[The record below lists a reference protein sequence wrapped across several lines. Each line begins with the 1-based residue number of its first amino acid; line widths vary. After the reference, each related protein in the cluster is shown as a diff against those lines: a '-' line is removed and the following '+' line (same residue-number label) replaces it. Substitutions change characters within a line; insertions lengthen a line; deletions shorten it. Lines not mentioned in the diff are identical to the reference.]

1 MTQTITTALPAK
13 VADFVLAPDTSFH
26 VCIGGIQIGDYVESA
41 AAAQTMLDEHLSDG
55 VPLED
60 LSVETYAI
68 EAGGDRIEAA
78 PYFVKG
84 RWHLGYEAN
93 PLVAKIL
100 SKHDGVEGEVVV
112 YVKPFT
118 DAYGQGR
125 GPLHAVICDVSEVRA
140 AGANAISAAGRA
152 VAHLRVDEQGEPDYM
167 NDGILVLPRVILE
180 GDALAEAIAR
190 LRHGLDLIA
199 AENEGRV
206 AYRFCRYENAEMP
219 VADVVVS
226 DDVISTV
233 EATFDPR
240 QLLAVM
246 LFEKQG
252 DEDDDGET
260 VVECWF
266 ADGRALRLRGGFDWF
281 NACC

>member
-1 MTQTITTALPAK
+1 MTQSITTALPAS
-13 VADFVLAPDTSFH
+13 VANFALSPDTSFH
-26 VCIGGIQIGDYVESA
+26 VYNCGVQIGYYVKSA
-41 AAAQTMLDEHLSDG
+41 AAALAILNENLSDG

-60 LSVETYAI
+60 LSIRTYVDEGRERVETV
-68 EAGGDRIEAA
+68 
-78 PYFVKG
+78 PYFLKG
-84 RWHLGYEAN
+84 QWHFTHEPN
-93 PLVAKIL
+93 PLVADIL
-100 SKHDGVEGEVVV
+100 SKHDGIEGEVVV
-112 YVKPFT
+112 YIKPFN
-118 DAYGQGR
+118 DGYEYGR
-125 GPLHAVICDVSEVRA
+125 GPLHAVICDVSEVRPV
-140 AGANAISAAGRA
+140 GPNAISAAGRA
-152 VAHLRVDEQGEPDYM
+152 VAHLYQNEQGLPDYI
-167 NDGILVLPRVILE
+167 NDGILVLPRVVLE

-190 LRHGLDLIA
+190 LRRGLELIA

-219 VADVVVS
+219 VADVVVAE
-226 DDVISTV
+226 DVISTR
-233 EATFDPR
+233 EETFDPR

-252 DEDDDGET
+252 DEDDGET

>member
-1 MTQTITTALPAK
+1 MTQSITTALPAA
-13 VADFVLAPDTSFH
+13 VADFVLLPDTSFH

-41 AAAQTMLDEHLSDG
+41 AAAQAMLDEHLSDG

-68 EAGGDRIEAA
+68 EGGERIEAA

-84 RWHLGYEAN
+84 RWHLGYEPN
-93 PLVAKIL
+93 TLVTEIL
-100 SKHDGVEGEVVV
+100 SKLDGVEGEVVV
-112 YVKPFT
+112 YIAPFT
-118 DAYGQGR
+118 DPYGRTSRPFHG
-125 GPLHAVICDVSEVRA
+125 VVCDVSEVRA
-140 AGANAISAAGRA
+140 SGANAISAAGRS
-152 VAHLRVDEQGEPDYM
+152 VANLRIDQWGHPDYH
-167 NDGILVLPRVILE
+167 NDGILVLPRVVLA
-180 GDALAEAIAR
+180 GDALSEALDR
-190 LRHGLDLIA
+190 VRRGLALIA
-199 AENEGRV
+199 TENNGRV
-206 AYRFCRYENAEMP
+206 AHRFCRYSHAEMP

-226 DDVISTV
+226 GDVISTC
-233 EATFDPR
+233 EETFDPR
-240 QLLAVM
+240 QLVDVM

-252 DEDDDGET
+252 GEGDDGET